1 MNNLDEERLQTHVA
15 IVGWLHIAGSAL
27 MLVLAC
33 FVLALLAGIGFAS
46 GDPDAVTVLTIV
58 GSAVGVFLA
67 VLGIPGIV
75 AGYGVLRRRNWGRVL
90 ALVVSFLNLF
100 NFPLGT
106 AVGVYSGWVL
116 LQDSA
121 SEVFS

>member
-1 MNNLDEERLQTHVA
+1 MSNLDGERMQTHVA

-27 MLVLAC
+27 MLVFAC

-46 GDPDAVTVLTIV
+46 GDPEAVTVLTIV
-58 GSAVGVFLA
+58 GSVTGVLLT

-106 AVGVYSGWVL
+106 AMGVYSGWVL
-116 LQDSA
+116 LQDSS

>member
-1 MNNLDEERLQTHVA
+1 MNQLDGERMQTHISV
-15 IVGWLHIAGSAL
+15 VGWLHIAGSVL
-27 MLVLAC
+27 MLVIGC
-33 FVLALLAGIGFAS
+33 FVLVLLAGIGFAS

-58 GSAVGVFLA
+58 GVVTGVFLA
-67 VLGIPGIV
+67 VLGVPGIV
-75 AGYGVLRRRNWGRVL
+75 AGYGLLRRRTWGRVL

-106 AVGVYSGWVL
+106 AMGVYSGWVL

-121 SEVFS
+121 SEAFS

>member
-1 MNNLDEERLQTHVA
+1 MSNLDGERMQTHVS

-27 MLVLAC
+27 MLVFAC

-46 GDPDAVTVLTIV
+46 GDPEAVTVLTIV
-58 GSAVGVFLA
+58 GSVTGVLLT

-75 AGYGVLRRRNWGRVL
+75 AGYGVLRRRNWGRLL

-106 AVGVYSGWVL
+106 AMGVYSGWVL
-116 LQDSA
+116 LQDSS